1 MVWSGVISKEK
12 LRNLQ
17 DNKNALSENSSLHIM
32 KCLQDISLKNKDDT
46 PYYYRASI
54 WSCLKAKKR
63 MTLQNFYQ
71 SNCM

>member
-1 MVWSGVISKEK
+1 MLCQKIFQSIV
-12 LRNLQ
+12 
-17 DNKNALSENSSLHIM
+17 

-63 MTLQNFYQ
+63 MTLQNFYCAAQ
-71 SNCM
+71 DITWL